1 MIRVKDANMTLATS
15 EEAFI
20 HRELGKI
27 TALLG
32 VLTKDIE
39 DFRSDSKEHRSEVS
53 ASLAAM
59 NSTIGEIQTK
69 VNSVESLASSSS
81 DTISGEVMP
90 MVTKLRVW
98 EQRGIGFLAFA
109 GIAGT
114 SLGVAVT
121 KYATELTALWGSFW
135 K

>member
-1 MIRVKDANMTLATS
+1 MTLSTS
-15 EEAFI
+15 DEAFI

-32 VLTKDIE
+32 VLTKDID
-39 DFRSDSKEHRSEVS
+39 DFRTDSKEHRAEVS
-53 ASLAAM
+53 SSLASM
-59 NSTIGEIQTK
+59 NSTITEIQTQL
-69 VNSVESLASSSS
+69 NSVESLASSNS

-90 MVTKLRVW
+90 MVTKLRIW

-121 KYATELTALWGSFW
+121 KYATELTTLWSSLW

>member
-1 MIRVKDANMTLATS
+1 MTLSTS
-15 EEAFI
+15 DEAFI

-32 VLTKDIE
+32 VLTKDID
-39 DFRSDSKEHRSEVS
+39 DFRTDSKEHRAEVS
-53 ASLAAM
+53 SNLATM
-59 NSTIGEIQTK
+59 NSTITEIQTK
-69 VNSVESLASSSS
+69 VNSVESLTSSNS

-90 MVTKLRVW
+90 MVTKLRSW

-121 KYATELTALWGSFW
+121 KYATELITLWSSLW